1 MDLREERKPSSIGR
15 GVRELD
21 DKNNPSTI
29 SLSSTMFQNIFVDD
43 NAISLLTNDY
53 DSQEVETSARA
64 AQHDQYNMRNSRIE
78 NSYDQYDKHN
88 QLNEIEDSYEYS
100 NERKTSLTNKF
111 REDETSLRSQ
121 NDQYNQLK
129 EYEDSYEYSNERNTS
144 LTNKFR
150 AEETSLR
157 SQNDQYNQ
165 LKEYEDSYEYS
176 NERKTSLTKKLRAEE
191 TYLRTPNDQY
201 NQLNKIGDNYEY
213 PNETNS
219 SLAKKLRAEETYLRT
234 PNDQYNQLN
243 KIGDNYEYPNETNSS
258 LAKKLRADETSLR
271 TPSDQ
276 YNQLNKI
283 EDNYEYPNETNSSL
297 TSKFR
302 EDATS
307 LRSQPHDQQYHE
319 LNKIEDS
326 YDSSNFLV
334 ATNQVGESGRSLCW
348 RLNPSESLSDWKLN
362 IFNRST
368 KNFEVFHV
376 HRVALAIGPRA
387 CEFFKDV
394 FRQAEINKNINR
406 TTRVPLI
413 ARSCKI
419 IPCFL
424 DYTYGNEQFEITNEN
439 ALGLCYL
446 ADYFRNHSLWDYA
459 TDYIEDD
466 LGTVAG
472 REHLCQYYIDS
483 LYYDQDEFLEHIIGV
498 CSRDLLSMIEENISC
513 TNLLNEITPKHL
525 RQILAEMEQPTESSS
540 IYMTRLITEYC
551 CLHRKEL
558 SMELFDDF
566 TSRLLVLNSSS
577 AITLLES
584 SLEYDFAS
592 YKDSNTSQDSISSL
606 ILFQQQCIGTLS
618 EEWEQLLELDQNRV
632 TRIMRTLSLREEHQN
647 ILVDW
652 FQKTLIRASNQLS
665 VSRQEKE
672 TIQQELSTLKS
683 RYELMADDLQAAHK
697 ATAISDRNH
706 GTTKS
711 EMKTQISSWMRKNEG
726 TNRDRV
732 ADGQKWEHERMQ
744 WQMKHQRWKHEKSK
758 MNHELKRLRK
768 KLSSIND
775 KKNSGDYDDDHNQ
788 HHRATRNNLDDS
800 DLTNEFNDS
809 NDVDDSN
816 DLTYVSNSS
825 SENNSL
831 VDDIDNVHG
840 EYINGM
846 APQFRLL

>member
-1 MDLREERKPSSIGR
+1 MDLREGKPSTTGR
-15 GVRELD
+15 GVREQLD
-21 DKNNPSTI
+21 SNNPSTI
-29 SLSSTMFQNIFVDD
+29 LLSSTMFQNIFVND
-43 NAISLLTNDY
+43 NAISLLTNDH
-53 DSQEVETSARA
+53 DSQEGETSATR
-64 AQHDQYNMRNSRIE
+64 AQHDQYNIRNITG
-78 NSYDQYDKHN
+78 NSYQYEKHN
-88 QLNEIEDSYEYS
+88 QLNEIEDSYEYP
-100 NERKTSLTNKF
+100 NEPNTSRTNIF
-111 REDETSLRSQ
+111 RADETSLRSQ
-121 NDQYNQLK
+121 HDQYNQLNN
-129 EYEDSYEYSNERNTS
+129 YEDNYEYPNERSTS

-150 AEETSLR
+150 ADETSLR
-157 SQNDQYNQ
+157 TQ
-165 LKEYEDSYEYS
+165 
-176 NERKTSLTKKLRAEE
+176 
-191 TYLRTPNDQY
+191 NDQY
-201 NQLNKIGDNYEY
+201 NQLNKIEGNYEY
-213 PNETNS
+213 PNEANTSRTNEF
-219 SLAKKLRAEETYLRT
+219 LE
-234 PNDQYNQLN
+234 
-243 KIGDNYEYPNETNSS
+243 
-258 LAKKLRADETSLR
+258 DE
-271 TPSDQ
+271 
-276 YNQLNKI
+276 
-283 EDNYEYPNETNSSL
+283 
-297 TSKFR
+297 
-302 EDATS
+302 TS
-307 LRSQPHDQQYHE
+307 LRSQPHDQYHQ
-319 LNKIEDS
+319 LNKTEDS
-326 YDSSNFLV
+326 YDSSNFL

-368 KNFEVFHV
+368 KHFEVFHV

-394 FRQAEINKNINR
+394 FRQAEMNKNINR

-446 ADYFRNHSLWDYA
+446 ADYFRNHGLWDHA

-466 LGTVAG
+466 LGTVDG

-483 LYYDQDEFLEHIIGV
+483 LYYDQDEFLEHILGV
-498 CSRDLLSMIEENISC
+498 CSRDLLSMVEENISC
-513 TNLLNEITPKHL
+513 TNLLSEITPKHL
-525 RQILAEMEQPTESSS
+525 CQILAEMERPTESSS

-577 AITLLES
+577 AISLLES
-584 SLEYDFAS
+584 SLEYEFAS
-592 YKDSNTSQDSISSL
+592 YKDSNASQDSISSL

-632 TRIMRTLSLREEHQN
+632 TRIMRALSLREEHQN

-683 RYELMADDLQAAHK
+683 RYEVITDDLQAAHK

-706 GTTKS
+706 RTTKS

-726 TNRDRV
+726 TNRNRV
-732 ADGQKWEHERMQ
+732 ADEQKWEHERMQ
-744 WQMKHQRWKHEKSK
+744 WQMKHQRLKHEKSK

-768 KLSSIND
+768 ILSSIND
-775 KKNSGDYDDDHNQ
+775 KKNYDDHNQ
-788 HHRATRNNLDDS
+788 HHRTTRNNLDDS

-809 NDVDDSN
+809 NNVGDSN

-846 APQFRLL
+846 TPQFRIL

>member
-1 MDLREERKPSSIGR
+1 MS
-15 GVRELD
+15 
-21 DKNNPSTI
+21 
-29 SLSSTMFQNIFVDD
+29 IFVND

-53 DSQEVETSARA
+53 DSQEGETSATRS
-64 AQHDQYNMRNSRIE
+64 QHDQYNIQNITGD
-78 NSYDQYDKHN
+78 SYQYDKHN
-88 QLNEIEDSYEYS
+88 QLNEIEDSYEYP
-100 NERKTSLTNKF
+100 NEPNTSRTNEF
-111 REDETSLRSQ
+111 CTDETSLRSQ
-121 NDQYNQLK
+121 PHDQYNQLNN
-129 EYEDSYEYSNERNTS
+129 YEDSYEYPSERSTS

-150 AEETSLR
+150 ADETS
-157 SQNDQYNQ
+157 
-165 LKEYEDSYEYS
+165 
-176 NERKTSLTKKLRAEE
+176 
-191 TYLRTPNDQY
+191 LRTPNDQY
-201 NQLNKIGDNYEY
+201 NQLNKIEDHYEYPSEANTSRTNEFLEDETTLRSQPHEYNYEY
-213 PNETNS
+213 PNEANTSRTNEF
-219 SLAKKLRAEETYLRT
+219 LE
-234 PNDQYNQLN
+234 
-243 KIGDNYEYPNETNSS
+243 
-258 LAKKLRADETSLR
+258 DETS
-271 TPSDQ
+271 
-276 YNQLNKI
+276 
-283 EDNYEYPNETNSSL
+283 
-297 TSKFR
+297 F
-302 EDATS
+302 
-307 LRSQPHDQQYHE
+307 RSQPHDQYHRM
-319 LNKIEDS
+319 NKIEDS
-326 YDSSNFLV
+326 YNSSNYL

-413 ARSCKI
+413 ARSCRI

-424 DYTYGNEQFEITNEN
+424 DYTYGNGQFEITNEN

-446 ADYFRNHSLWDYA
+446 ADYFRNHSLWDHA

-466 LGTVAG
+466 LGTVDG

-483 LYYDQDEFLEHIIGV
+483 LYYDQGEFLEHILGV

-513 TNLLNEITPKHL
+513 TNLLGEITPKHL
-525 RQILAEMEQPTESSS
+525 CLILAEMEQPTESSS

-584 SLEYDFAS
+584 SLEYEFAP
-592 YKDSNTSQDSISSL
+592 YKDLNTSQDSISSL

-632 TRIMRTLSLREEHQN
+632 TRIMRALSLREEHQN

-683 RYELMADDLQAAHK
+683 QHEVITDDLQAAHK

-706 GTTKS
+706 RTTKS

-732 ADGQKWEHERMQ
+732 ADEQKWEHERMQ
-744 WQMKHQRWKHEKSK
+744 WQLKHQRWKHEKSK

-768 KLSSIND
+768 TLSSMNG
-775 KKNSGDYDDDHNQ
+775 KKNSDDHNQ
-788 HHRATRNNLDDS
+788 HHRTTRNNLDYS

-809 NDVDDSN
+809 NDVDDLN

-825 SENNSL
+825 SDNNSL

-840 EYINGM
+840 EYINEIP
-846 APQFRLL
+846 PQLRIL